1 MQSILTV
8 ITASFAKKKQKKK
21 KTNIT
26 NTDEAL
32 KTVASI
38 ITEFRNPG

>member
-8 ITASFAKKKQKKK
+8 ITASFAKKTTKNKI
-21 KTNIT
+21 NIT